1 MHHRHKK
8 RHAGVSSADR
18 PNRTYSITL
27 GISVI
32 VVLLLVLL
40 GQTATGATL
49 EGRVVRIADGDTL
62 TLLTDDHHQHRIR
75 LAEIDTPEKRQ
86 PWGKRAKQALAAKVF
101 RKRVTVR
108 TEKKDRYGRWIG
120 HVFLGDRDINAEM
133 VAEGHAWVYR
143 RYSKNP
149 ALLRLERKARE
160 EKRGL
165 WALPESQKIPPWQW
179 RRERRH

>member
-1 MHHRHKK
+1 MYRRHK
-8 RHAGVSSADR
+8 RQHAGISPVAQ
-18 PNRTYSITL
+18 PKRTDSITL
-27 GISVI
+27 GTGVI
-32 VVLLLVLL
+32 VLLLVLL
-40 GQTATGATL
+40 WHTANSASLNGL
-49 EGRVVRIADGDTL
+49 VVRIADGDTL
-62 TLLTDDHHQHRIR
+62 TLLTDDHKQHRIR
-75 LAEIDTPEKRQ
+75 LAEIDTPEKHQ
-86 PWGKRAKQALAAKVF
+86 PYGKRAKQALAAKVF

-165 WALPESQKIPPWQW
+165 WALPESQRIPPWQW
-179 RRERRH
+179 RRERKH